1 MTSRDALAA
10 LGAMVLFLGLVGLIV
25 KAIDG
30 FLLRRAARRATA
42 RLCRCYWSPDMV
54 IAVDPVLASWLRRP
68 STLAVALV
76 IFASSLLAY
85 EAVAG
90 ADCGEERAVVKLGL
104 DRESQDGKV
113 DPSPRDT
120 TIEELVKLKAPR
132 KPSEI
137 HRANDAER
145 TIWQVSGTVTAVK
158 LEADQD
164 FHIVISDGVRT
175 MIVEVPSAECATNS
189 AWAKEI
195 AAVRALV
202 EARLHPGKKVR
213 RVDVPVTVTGVGFFD
228 RIHGQ
233 TGVAGNGIEL
243 HPLIAVEFTGGGK

>member
-1 MTSRDALAA
+1 MTPRDALAA
-10 LGAMVLFLGLVGLIV
+10 LGAMALFFGLLGLITKTIDRLLI
-25 KAIDG
+25 
-30 FLLRRAARRATA
+30 RRAARRATA
-42 RLCRCYWSPDMV
+42 RLGCNWTRSTV

-104 DRESQDGKV
+104 DQEAQDGKV

-120 TIEELVKLKAPR
+120 TIEELVKLKAPKR
-132 KPSEI
+132 PSEI
-137 HRANDAER
+137 HRANDTER
-145 TIWQVSGTVTAVK
+145 TIWRVQATVTAMK
-158 LEADQD
+158 LEADGD

-195 AAVRALV
+195 AAVRSAV
-202 EARLHPGKKVR
+202 EAKLHPGKKVR
-213 RVDVPVTVTGVGFFD
+213 RVEMPVTVIGPAFFD
-228 RIHGQ
+228 RVHGQ
-233 TGVAGNGIEL
+233 TGVAGNGVEI
-243 HPLIAVEFTGGGK
+243 HPAIAVEFGGGK